1 MAQYFFHLC
10 DGVDLLMDP
19 DGREIEDAGEIAAIT
34 LHEARVCISQ
44 DALEGRIDL
53 TQTIQVRDDKGELV
67 YLQRFSDAVMIFDN
81 PDD

>member
-19 DGREIEDAGEIAAIT
+19 DGREIEDAGEIAAIA
-34 LHEARVCISQ
+34 LCEARVCISQ
-44 DALEGRIDL
+44 DALEGRIDF

-81 PDD
+81 GND